1 MLGRIRRQGH
11 DSEDELNED
20 EEDELGLEDGEE
32 DFFFF
37 ASSICN
43 AGHGGSPRAEGTS
56 MSS

>member
-32 DFFFF
+32 DWEIDEGDLLGF
-37 ASSICN
+37 AE
-43 AGHGGSPRAEGTS
+43 P
-56 MSS
+56 